1 MERKRAKMN
10 YHEFIKKM
18 SLDELAIIFFYWLEP
33 FLGEIDEAG
42 KAEVKA
48 NIKKFLES
56 EVKERGATP
65 KNEN

>member
-1 MERKRAKMN
+1 MN

-18 SLDELAIIFFYWLEP
+18 SLEELALVFFYWLEP
-33 FLGEIDEAG
+33 FLGETDEAG
-42 KAEVKA
+42 KEEAKA
-48 NIKKFLES
+48 RIKTFLES